1 MSVTAKTA
9 SGPHS
14 KLSPGTSKRHAELL
28 PEIRWLEL
36 TKTLFTSTLLA
47 EDLAIS

>member
-1 MSVTAKTA
+1 MSVTGKTA

-14 KLSPGTSKRHAELL
+14 RESPGTSKRQLLLL

-36 TKTLFTSTLLA
+36 TKSLFTSTLLA